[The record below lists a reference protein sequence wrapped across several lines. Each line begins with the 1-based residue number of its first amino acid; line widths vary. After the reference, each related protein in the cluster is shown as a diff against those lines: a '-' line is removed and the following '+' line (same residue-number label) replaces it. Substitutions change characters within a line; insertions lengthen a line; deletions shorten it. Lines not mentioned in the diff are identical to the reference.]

1 MNGEVVYVEDV
12 ATAFADVVVRDQPQ
26 TLALS
31 GGGTARR
38 CYETLATRSG
48 IDWPSVEIL
57 FSDERM
63 VPVDHPDSNEGM
75 ARAELLDH
83 VPVKAI
89 HSMANSDAERYDA
102 LVRSLGSIDLVHL
115 GMGPDGHTAS
125 LFVGTPALD
134 VADRYVV
141 TNEPGPPPVAGHV
154 RGGGVGLYPRLTFTF
169 PGIAIGR
176 HVVFTIEGEAKRDA
190 WNRVLAGHGV
200 LASRVWAE
208 RVTWLVDE
216 ELSS

>member
-1 MNGEVVYVEDV
+1 MNGEIVYIDDV

-26 TLALS
+26 TFALS
-31 GGGTARR
+31 GGNTARR

-63 VPVDHPDSNEGM
+63 VPVDHPDSNEGV

-89 HSMANSDAERYDA
+89 HSMANSDAETYDA

-115 GMGPDGHTAS
+115 GMGADGHTAS
-125 LFVGTPALD
+125 LFPGTPALD
-134 VADRYVV
+134 ITDRYVV
-141 TNEPGPPPVAGHV
+141 TNSDELHPH
-154 RGGGVGLYPRLTFTF
+154 PRLTFTY
-169 PGIAIGR
+169 PGIALGR
-176 HVVFTIEGEAKRDA
+176 HVVLTVEGEEKRDA
-190 WNRVLAGHGV
+190 WNRVLAGEDLPAG
-200 LASRVWAE
+200 RVWAE
-208 RVTWLVDE
+208 QITWLVDE
-216 ELSS
+216 DLSP

>member
-26 TLALS
+26 TFALS
-31 GGGTARR
+31 GGNTARR

-63 VPVDHPDSNEGM
+63 VPVDHPDSNEGV

-89 HSMANSDAERYDA
+89 HSMANSDAETYDA

-115 GMGPDGHTAS
+115 GMGADGHTAS
-125 LFVGTPALD
+125 LFPGTPALD
-134 VADRYVV
+134 ITDRYVV
-141 TNEPGPPPVAGHV
+141 TNSDELHPH
-154 RGGGVGLYPRLTFTF
+154 PRLTFTY
-169 PGIAIGR
+169 PGIALGR
-176 HVVFTIEGEAKRDA
+176 HVVFTVEGEEKRDA
-190 WNRVLAGHGV
+190 WNRVLAGEDLPAG
-200 LASRVWAE
+200 RVWAE
-208 RVTWLVDE
+208 QITWLVDE
-216 ELSS
+216 DLSP